1 MSLGRI
7 ALIPVLVVILF
18 SAAPAP
24 LSADDMPWIEHQ
36 ILQGDTLDSI
46 ACKYGIESSRIKW
59 ANELQGD
66 EIPFD
71 QDFLLVPR
79 DGGLMLE
86 TLAEVRAR
94 RRGETTADL
103 YSAARDGKVPV
114 PTPPAANPHSE
125 YPGSEGLPAMAR
137 SRAASAA
144 VNTRFT
150 LSWPVEG
157 KVFSPFGPRRGRFHS
172 GVDISAPRGTP
183 IYAAAAGTVVR
194 AAWRSGFGKSIL
206 IDHGNGA
213 MTRYSHCDTMVCRAG
228 EKVSAGQKIGTVGRT
243 GRTTGPHLH
252 FEVVIDGKHQD
263 PEKNLPPK
271 GI

>member
-46 ACKYGIESSRIKW
+46 ACNYGIESSRIKW

-103 YSAARDGKVPV
+103 YSA
-114 PTPPAANPHSE
+114 
-125 YPGSEGLPAMAR
+125 
-137 SRAASAA
+137 
-144 VNTRFT
+144 
-150 LSWPVEG
+150 
-157 KVFSPFGPRRGRFHS
+157 
-172 GVDISAPRGTP
+172 
-183 IYAAAAGTVVR
+183 
-194 AAWRSGFGKSIL
+194 
-206 IDHGNGA
+206 
-213 MTRYSHCDTMVCRAG
+213 
-228 EKVSAGQKIGTVGRT
+228 
-243 GRTTGPHLH
+243 
-252 FEVVIDGKHQD
+252 
-263 PEKNLPPK
+263 
-271 GI
+271 